1 MSSPNLSHRCLKE
14 AKPTKLNTFFG
25 FSSFPKTCKPE
36 SAKEN
41 LDSRLEHFPAAAPL
55 FRTCGKMKM
64 WAQALAGWVTLAG
77 LLAVPAA
84 AFRCALHHRL
94 ARFRR

>member
-1 MSSPNLSHRCLKE
+1 MCPVPTFPTAAAKE
-14 AKPTKLNTFFG
+14 AKPTELNTFFG
-25 FSSFPKTCKPE
+25 FPKPGVCSLRKRTLILGLNIFRRP
-36 SAKEN
+36 
-41 LDSRLEHFPAAAPL
+41 RRFPA
-55 FRTCGKMKM
+55 RTCGKMKM